1 MSGTKPTAPHGAGP
15 APAGGGAQ
23 DAAPGRSRAP
33 GRRRSARSTAGALLR
48 ATRPK
53 QWLKN
58 LLVFAAPGTAGLLTE
73 PRALAWSAAAFVLFC
88 AASSGTYLLN
98 DVRDAARDR
107 LHERKRHR
115 PVAAGRLSPAVAAGA
130 GAVLLLA
137 AAASG
142 AATGNW
148 PLLAVLA
155 GYLVLTTAYTL
166 VLKNV
171 VVLDLV
177 AVAGCHVLRAVA
189 GGAAIG
195 VPLTRWF
202 LIVVCLGALL
212 VVTGKREAELRTPG
226 AARTRDALGR
236 YSLSYLAQVRTMA
249 SAAMIVT
256 YCLWA
261 LDGPAATTAA
271 VVHGMSIVPFILVV
285 LRYHLLVDRGVGEEP
300 EEIALGD
307 RPLQLSG
314 AALLALIGLGVY
326 LE

>member
-1 MSGTKPTAPHGAGP
+1 PAGSGARTGPLGAP
-15 APAGGGAQ
+15 APRRGGGS
-23 DAAPGRSRAP
+23 AAF
-33 GRRRSARSTAGALLR
+33 ALLQ
-48 ATRPK
+48 AARPK

-58 LLVFAAPGTAGLLTE
+58 LLVFAAPATAGLLGD
-73 PRALAWSAAAFVLFC
+73 PRALAWSAAAFALFC

-107 LHERKRHR
+107 LHELKRTR
-115 PVAAGRLSPAVAAGA
+115 PVAAGRLPPALAAGT

-137 AAASG
+137 APAA
-142 AATGNW
+142 AAAAGNW

-155 GYLVLTTAYTL
+155 GYVVLTSAYTL
-166 VLKNV
+166 ALKHV
-171 VVLDLV
+171 TVLDLV

-202 LIVVCLGALL
+202 LIVVSLGALL
-212 VVTGKREAELRTPG
+212 VVAGKREAELRTPG
-226 AARTRDALGR
+226 AARTREALGR
-236 YSLSYLAQVRTMA
+236 YSLSYLTQVRTMA
-249 SAAMIVT
+249 AAAMIVT

-261 LDGPAATTAA
+261 LENPAGAPYP
-271 VVHGMSIVPFILVV
+271 VLYGISIVPFILVV

-300 EEIALGD
+300 EDLALRD

-314 AALLALIGLGVY
+314 AVLLLIIGLGAH
-326 LE
+326 LA

>member
-1 MSGTKPTAPHGAGP
+1 MSDASSAAPRGDAAASPDGAPTGPGP
-15 APAGGGAQ
+15 AGAPPRARGGRIA
-23 DAAPGRSRAP
+23 
-33 GRRRSARSTAGALLR
+33 AGALLR
-48 ATRPK
+48 AVRPK

-58 LLVFAAPGTAGLLTE
+58 LLVFAAPGTAGLLGD
-73 PRALAWSAAAFVLFC
+73 PVVLAWSAAAFVLFC

-98 DVRDAARDR
+98 DVRDAPRDR
-107 LHERKRHR
+107 LHERKRTR
-115 PVAAGRLSPAVAAGA
+115 PVAAGELSPSVAAGT

-137 AAASG
+137 APAA
-142 AATGNW
+142 AVPTGNW

-166 VLKNV
+166 VLKNAA
-171 VVLDLV
+171 VLDLV

-236 YSLSYLAQVRTMA
+236 YSLSYLTQVRTMA

-261 LDGPAATTAA
+261 LEDPATTPAS
-271 VVHGMSIVPFILVV
+271 VVHGASIVPFILVV

-300 EEIALGD
+300 EEIALRD
-307 RPLQLSG
+307 RPLQLCG
-314 AALLALIGLGVY
+314 AALLALVGFGVY
-326 LE
+326 LA